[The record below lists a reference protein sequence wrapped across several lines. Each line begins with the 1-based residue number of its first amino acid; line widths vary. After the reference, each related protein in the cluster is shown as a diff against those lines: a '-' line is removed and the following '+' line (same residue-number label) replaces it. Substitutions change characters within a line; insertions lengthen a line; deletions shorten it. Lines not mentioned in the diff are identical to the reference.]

1 MHRERSGGGTDSG
14 MDAVAL
20 LQQRGERLTP
30 QRLLVLDAV
39 REAPGHVSAETV
51 FARITAQFP
60 YINRTT
66 VYRNLA
72 WLKDQGVVSVT
83 DLGGGEMVYEYLT
96 PHRHHHLIC
105 QRCGKQET
113 IPDDLVAS
121 LMDGVRERYGFE
133 PRLDHLALFG
143 VCRSCRLEMDGVYR
157 E

>member
-96 PHRHHHLIC
+96 RI
-105 QRCGKQET
+105 GIT
-113 IPDDLVAS
+113 TSSAS
-121 LMDGVRERYGFE
+121 GAASRKPSRMISLR
-133 PRLDHLALFG
+133 P
-143 VCRSCRLEMDGVYR
+143 
-157 E
+157 